1 MTLRLFAVLVA
12 CLLVLAP
19 EAVRAQGAIAGTIT
33 DQETGETLIGAT
45 VLVIGTTRG
54 AATDLDGQFEIRD
67 LRAGDYNVRISYV
80 GYQTTEF
87 TGITVRNGETTTLD
101 AELRTASLLT
111 DDEEVVVVGERPLID
126 VEQAQSAYFVSEEE
140 IASRPVRDIQD
151 VVSTQ
156 AGVFEDPTGLYI
168 RGGRANETG
177 FVVDG
182 VNAKDPLSGTGF
194 GLDLGANSLGEV
206 EVNTTGADAS
216 VGGSTSGVVSVRT
229 REGSD
234 TFETS
239 LALQGDN
246 LGFNDD
252 WGSSFNETNV
262 ELAIGGPIVPERLR
276 FFVSGQAN
284 VEDGFQGFEPDQLQ
298 SSIASGDVWAP
309 RRGNRWNGVGKLV
322 FLPQSGMK
330 LVGAYNRSLAINQNT
345 RMLQVTGND
354 AVVAPGFQ
362 YAFAEQPDLANT
374 YTQDS
379 NLSYLT
385 WKHANT

>member
-1 MTLRLFAVLVA
+1 MTLRLPALLLALLVA
-12 CLLVLAP
+12 LGAAP
-19 EAVRAQGAIAGTIT
+19 EARAQGAIAGTAT
-33 DQETGETLIGAT
+33 DEASGETLIGVN

-54 AATDLDGQFEIRD
+54 AATDIDGNYRID
-67 LRAGDYNVRISYV
+67 GLRAGDYTVRVSYV
-80 GYQTTEF
+80 GYQTLDF
-87 TGITVRNGETTTLD
+87 TGINVRDGETTTLD
-101 AELRTASLLT
+101 LVLQEASLGG
-111 DDEEVVVVGERPLID
+111 DDEIVVVGERPLID
-126 VEQAQSAYFVSEEE
+126 VEQAQSSYFVDQEE

-151 VVSTQ
+151 VVATQ

-194 GLDLGANSLGEV
+194 GLDLGANALGEV

-234 TFETS
+234 EFEAA

-252 WGSSFNETNV
+252 WASSFNETNV
-262 ELAIGGPIVPERLR
+262 ELSVGGPVVPERLR

-298 SSIASGDVWAP
+298 SSIASGETWAP
-309 RRGNRWNGVGKLV
+309 GAATAGTASASSSSCRGAG
-322 FLPQSGMK
+322 
-330 LVGAYNRSLAINQNT
+330 
-345 RMLQVTGND
+345 
-354 AVVAPGFQ
+354 
-362 YAFAEQPDLANT
+362 
-374 YTQDS
+374 
-379 NLSYLT
+379 
-385 WKHANT
+385 